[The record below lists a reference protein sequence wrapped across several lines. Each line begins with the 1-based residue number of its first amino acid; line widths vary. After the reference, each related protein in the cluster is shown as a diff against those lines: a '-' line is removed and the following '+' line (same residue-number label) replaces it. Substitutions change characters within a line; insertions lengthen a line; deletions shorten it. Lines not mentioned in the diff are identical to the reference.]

1 MPELV
6 EVEAYRRLAEG
17 ALGRRIARVEAPDAW
32 YLKGGLTAA
41 VLDSALPGLTV
52 TAARRRGKLLVLDT
66 ARPRSSRAGPSLGL
80 RFGMTG
86 RLVLDG
92 RAGVEE
98 LIYSSRRAEPA
109 WERFALVFTDRSRMV
124 MSDPRRLG
132 GVILEPEE
140 ERLGPD
146 AAAVTLAEL
155 RSALSGSRVAL
166 KARLLDQSRVAG
178 IGNLL
183 ADEMLWRAG
192 LSPEREAG
200 SLDGAELRRL
210 HRHLLSTVEQLSGR
224 GGSHT
229 GDLMTARRPGA
240 VCPKD
245 GRELRRA
252 TIGGRTTWWCPAH
265 QR

>member
-1 MPELV
+1 MV

-17 ALGRRIARVEAPDAW
+17 AVGRRIARVEAPDAW

-41 VLDSALPGLTV
+41 VLDAALAGLKL
-52 TAARRRGKLLVLDT
+52 TAARRKGKLLILDT
-66 ARPRSSRAGPSLGL
+66 ARPRSSGAGLSLGL

-98 LIYSSRRAEPA
+98 LIYSSRRSEPA
-109 WERFALVFTDRSRMV
+109 WERFALVFSDRSRLV

-132 GVILEPEE
+132 GVILDPDE

-146 AAAVTLAEL
+146 AAGLTLAEL
-155 RSALSGSRVAL
+155 RSALVASRAPL

-192 LSPEREAG
+192 LSPQRETG

-210 HRHLLSTVEQLSGR
+210 HRHLRSTVEQLSGR
-224 GGSHT
+224 GGSHM
-229 GDLMTARRPGA
+229 GDLMPARRPGA

-245 GRELRRA
+245 GQPLRRA
-252 TIGGRTTWWCPAH
+252 TISGRTTWWCPAH